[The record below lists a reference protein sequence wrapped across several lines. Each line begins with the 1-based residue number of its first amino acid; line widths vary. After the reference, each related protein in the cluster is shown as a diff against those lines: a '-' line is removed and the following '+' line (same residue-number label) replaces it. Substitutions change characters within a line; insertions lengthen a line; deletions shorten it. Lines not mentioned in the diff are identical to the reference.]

1 MWKMMLN
8 IDGEYEALWNQGW
21 LKEYHSIISTVQQLL
36 SLAERLETRT
46 ATYGKTCVKHSFN
59 YQMRCN
65 VLILS
70 LFSVENIFVLS
81 IWSNV

>member
-36 SLAERLETRT
+36 SLAQSLETGT
-46 ATYGKTCVKHSFN
+46 AAYGKTLCKNNF
-59 YQMRCN
+59 
-65 VLILS
+65 
-70 LFSVENIFVLS
+70 
-81 IWSNV
+81 